1 MTSHQQEKLTKATKA
16 IVSAAATELGKLFII
31 GFIMIQLFTIVAN
44 FFGVGFDETD
54 GNVRSNMALRIDAGT
69 GCHYLESSD
78 GYLIKRFNPD
88 GTQYCEK

>member
-1 MTSHQQEKLTKATKA
+1 MTPHQQEKLTKATKA
-16 IVSAAATELGKLFII
+16 IVSAIASELGKLFIF
-31 GFIMIQLFTIVAN
+31 GFLIVQLFIFVVN
-44 FFGVGFDETD
+44 KFEIGFDETD